1 MREIVA
7 CEDRLK
13 SMMLIDKSEAP
24 QKINKVL
31 KAEMIYLLKNYFD
44 ISAED
49 IEVDLG
55 VAQSGEYILS
65 ITAKSRFLKVA
76 SCL

>member
-1 MREIVA
+1 MRQVA
-7 CEDRLK
+7 CCEDRLK

-31 KAEMIYLLKNYFD
+31 KAEILYLLKNYFD
-44 ISAED
+44 ITAED
-49 IEVDLG
+49 IDLDLG
-55 VAQSGEYILS
+55 IAETGEYILD

-76 SCL
+76 TCL

>member
-1 MREIVA
+1 MREISC

-13 SMMLIDKSEAP
+13 SMFLIDKAETP
-24 QKINKVL
+24 QKINKVI
-31 KAEMIYLLKNYFD
+31 KAEIIYLLKNYFD
-44 ISAED
+44 ITAED
-49 IEVDLG
+49 VEVELG
-55 VAQSGEYILS
+55 VAQTGEYILN